1 MAKRRKPGTSAY
13 ESYNGIFDLPRA
25 EMERKLKS
33 LAKTANS
40 RIRRLQRSGLLDYAQ
55 EYQAYKEL
63 QQREMF
69 RESYKRLTLNQIT
82 EEIHYVY
89 DFLSSG
95 TSLKA
100 GASQYKNNL
109 AKARETI
116 EEKTGV
122 GLTYVDRSG
131 DTPRIRRVTDEMLV
145 AFFQSD
151 AYKSYRRYAN
161 SEETIETFFE
171 EFYDTTKSFEEVL
184 KAFERF
190 TSAHKSSAEAAYLR
204 AKAKRERGEGY
215 RRTKK

>member
-1 MAKRRKPGTSAY
+1 MAKRRKAGTGAY

-63 QQREMF
+63 QQRKMY
-69 RESYKRLTLNQIT
+69 RESYKRLTF
-82 EEIHYVY
+82 EELKKEIYYVY

-109 AKARETI
+109 AKARQTI

-122 GLTYVDRSG
+122 GLTYIDRSG
-131 DTPRIRRVTDEMLV
+131 DKPRIRRVTDQMLV

-151 AYKSYRRYAN
+151 VYKSYRRYAN
-161 SEETIETFFE
+161 SEEIIESFFE
-171 EFYDTTKSFEEVL
+171 EFYDNTKSFEEVL
-184 KAFERF
+184 KAFEKF

-204 AKAKRERGEGY
+204 AKTKRERGEGY

>member
-1 MAKRRKPGTSAY
+1 MAKRRKPGVGAY

-25 EMERKLKS
+25 EMERNLKS

-40 RIRRLQRSGLLDYAQ
+40 RIRRLRKAGLLDYAEKYQ
-55 EYQAYKEL
+55 EYREL
-63 QQREMF
+63 QQRNMF
-69 RESYKRLTLNQIT
+69 RESYKRLSLK
-82 EEIHYVY
+82 ELAKEIRYVY
-89 DFLSSG
+89 NFLSSG

-109 AKARETI
+109 AKARQTI
-116 EEKTGV
+116 EERTGKP
-122 GLTYVDRSG
+122 LTYNDNG
-131 DTPRIRRVTDEMLV
+131 KKRRVSDEMLV

-151 AYKSYRRYAN
+151 VYKSYRRYAN
-161 SEETIETFFE
+161 SDEIIEIFFE
-171 EFYDTTKSFEEVL
+171 EFYDNSKSFEEVL
-184 KAFERF
+184 KAFEKF

>member
-1 MAKRRKPGTSAY
+1 MAKRRKPGTGAY
-13 ESYNGIFDLPRA
+13 ESYNEIFDLPRA

-40 RIRRLQRSGLLDYAQ
+40 RIRRLKRSGLLDYAE

-63 QQREMF
+63 QQRNMY
-69 RESYKRLTLNQIT
+69 RESYKRLSLEELTK
-82 EEIHYVY
+82 EIHYVY

-95 TSLKA
+95 RSLKA
-100 GASQYKNNL
+100 GATQYKNNL

-122 GLTYVDRSG
+122 GLTYIDRSG

-145 AFFQSD
+145 VFFQSD
-151 AYKSYRRYAN
+151 AYKDYRRYAK
-161 SEETIETFFE
+161 SEETIENFFE
-171 EFYDTTKSFEEVL
+171 EFYDNSKSFEEVL
-184 KAFERF
+184 KAFEKF

>member
-1 MAKRRKPGTSAY
+1 MAARRKPGVSAY

-40 RIRRLQRSGLLDYAQ
+40 RIRRLRRAGLLDYAEKYQ
-55 EYQAYKEL
+55 EYKEL

-69 RESYKRLTLNQIT
+69 RESYKRLSLK
-82 EEIHYVY
+82 ELAKEIRYVY
-89 DFLSSG
+89 NFLSSG

-109 AKARETI
+109 AKARQTI
-116 EEKTGV
+116 EEKTGKK
-122 GLTYVDRSG
+122 LTYNDNG
-131 DTPRIRRVTDEMLV
+131 KQRRVSDEMLV

-151 AYKSYRRYAN
+151 AYKGYRRYAN
-161 SEETIETFFE
+161 SEEIIETFFE
-171 EFYDTTKSFEEVL
+171 EFYDNSKSFEEVL
-184 KAFERF
+184 KAFEKF

>member
-1 MAKRRKPGTSAY
+1 MAKRRKPGVAAY
-13 ESYNGIFDLPRA
+13 ESYSGIFDLPRA

-63 QQREMF
+63 QQRKMY
-69 RESYKRLTLNQIT
+69 RESYKRLSFEELKK
-82 EEIHYVY
+82 EIHYVY

-109 AKARETI
+109 AKARQTI
-116 EEKTGV
+116 EEKTGKP
-122 GLTYVDRSG
+122 LTYNDNG
-131 DTPRIRRVTDEMLV
+131 KQRRVSDEMLV

-151 AYKSYRRYAN
+151 AYKGYRRYAN
-161 SEETIETFFE
+161 SEEIIESFFE
-171 EFYDTTKSFEEVL
+171 EFYDNSKSFEEVL
-184 KAFERF
+184 KAFEKF
-190 TSAHKSSAEAAYLR
+190 TSEHKSSAEAAYLR
-204 AKAKRERGEGY
+204 AKTKRERGEGY

>member
-1 MAKRRKPGTSAY
+1 MAKRRKAGVGAY

-25 EMERKLKS
+25 EMERTLKS

-40 RIRRLQRSGLLDYAQ
+40 RIRRLRKAGLLDYAEKYQ
-55 EYQAYKEL
+55 EYREL
-63 QQREMF
+63 QQRNMF
-69 RESYKRLTLNQIT
+69 RESYKRLTLK
-82 EEIHYVY
+82 ELAKEIRYVY
-89 DFLSSG
+89 NFLSSG

-109 AKARETI
+109 AKARQTI
-116 EEKTGV
+116 EERAGKP
-122 GLTYVDRSG
+122 LTYNDNG
-131 DTPRIRRVTDEMLV
+131 KKRRVSDEMLV

-151 AYKSYRRYAN
+151 VYKGYRRYAN
-161 SEETIETFFE
+161 SEEIIETFFE
-171 EFYDTTKSFEEVL
+171 EFYDNSKSFEEVL
-184 KAFERF
+184 KAFEKF

>member
-1 MAKRRKPGTSAY
+1 M
-13 ESYNGIFDLPRA
+13 PRA

-40 RIRRLQRSGLLDYAQ
+40 RIRRLRRAGLLDYAEKYQ
-55 EYQAYKEL
+55 EYREL

-69 RESYKRLTLNQIT
+69 RESYKRLTLK
-82 EEIHYVY
+82 ELAKEIRYVY
-89 DFLSSG
+89 NFLSSG

-109 AKARETI
+109 AKARQTI
-116 EEKTGV
+116 EEKTGKK
-122 GLTYVDRSG
+122 LTYNDNG
-131 DTPRIRRVTDEMLV
+131 KQRRVSDEMLV

-151 AYKSYRRYAN
+151 AYKGYRRYAN
-161 SEETIETFFE
+161 SEEIIETFFE
-171 EFYDTTKSFEEVL
+171 EFYDNSKSFEEVL
-184 KAFERF
+184 KAFEKF

-204 AKAKRERGEGY
+204 EKAKRERGEGY

>member
-1 MAKRRKPGTSAY
+1 MAARRKPGVSAY

-40 RIRRLQRSGLLDYAQ
+40 RIRRLRKAGLIDYAE
-55 EYQAYKEL
+55 EYQAYREL

-131 DTPRIRRVTDEMLV
+131 DTPRIKAVTDDMLV
-145 AFFQSD
+145 AFFHSD
-151 AYKSYRRYAN
+151 VYKKYRRYAN
-161 SEETIETFFE
+161 SEETIEMFFE
-171 EFYDTTKSFEEVL
+171 EFYDNSKSFEEVL

-190 TSAHKSSAEAAYLR
+190 TSTHKSSAEAAYLR

>member
-1 MAKRRKPGTSAY
+1 MAKRRKAGTGAY

-40 RIRRLQRSGLLDYAQ
+40 RVRRLQRSGLLDYAQ

-63 QQREMF
+63 QQRKMY
-69 RESYKRLTLNQIT
+69 RESYKRLSFEELKK
-82 EEIHYVY
+82 EIHYVY

-109 AKARETI
+109 AKARQTI
-116 EEKTGV
+116 EEKTGKA
-122 GLTYVDRSG
+122 LTYNDNG
-131 DTPRIRRVTDEMLV
+131 KQKRVSDEMLV

-151 AYKSYRRYAN
+151 AYKGYRRYAN
-161 SEETIETFFE
+161 SEEIIESFFE
-171 EFYDTTKSFEEVL
+171 EFYDNSKSFEEVL
-184 KAFERF
+184 KAFEKF

-204 AKAKRERGEGY
+204 AKTKRERGEGY

>member
-1 MAKRRKPGTSAY
+1 MAKRRKAGTGAY

-40 RIRRLQRSGLLDYAQ
+40 RVRRLQRSGLLDYAQ

-63 QQREMF
+63 QQRKMY
-69 RESYKRLTLNQIT
+69 RESYKRLSFEELKK
-82 EEIHYVY
+82 EIHYVY

-109 AKARETI
+109 AKARKTI
-116 EEKTGV
+116 EEKTGKPLV
-122 GLTYVDRSG
+122 YDDNGTK
-131 DTPRIRRVTDEMLV
+131 RRVSDEMLV

-151 AYKSYRRYAN
+151 AYRSYRRYAN
-161 SEETIETFFE
+161 SEEIIESFFE

>member
-1 MAKRRKPGTSAY
+1 MAKRRKAGTGAY

-25 EMERKLKS
+25 EMERNLKS

-40 RIRRLQRSGLLDYAQ
+40 RIRRLRRAGLLDYAEKYQ
-55 EYQAYKEL
+55 EYREL
-63 QQREMF
+63 QQRNMF
-69 RESYKRLTLNQIT
+69 RESYKRLTLK
-82 EEIHYVY
+82 ELAKEIRYVY
-89 DFLSSG
+89 NFLSSG

-109 AKARETI
+109 AKARQTI
-116 EEKTGV
+116 EERTGKP
-122 GLTYVDRSG
+122 LTYNDNG
-131 DTPRIRRVTDEMLV
+131 KKRRVSDEMLV

-161 SEETIETFFE
+161 SDEIIEIFFE
-171 EFYDTTKSFEEVL
+171 EFYDNSKSFEEVL
-184 KAFERF
+184 KAFEKF

>member
-1 MAKRRKPGTSAY
+1 MAKRRKPGVGAY

-25 EMERKLKS
+25 EMERNLKS

-40 RIRRLQRSGLLDYAQ
+40 RIRRLRKAGLLDYAEKYQ
-55 EYQAYKEL
+55 EYREL
-63 QQREMF
+63 QQRNMF
-69 RESYKRLTLNQIT
+69 RESYKRLTLK
-82 EEIHYVY
+82 ELAKEIRYVY
-89 DFLSSG
+89 NFLSSG

-100 GASQYKNNL
+100 GAIQYKKNL

-122 GLTYVDRSG
+122 GLTYIDRSG

-145 AFFQSD
+145 VFFQSD
-151 AYKSYRRYAN
+151 AYKGYRRYAN
-161 SEETIETFFE
+161 SEELIETYFE
-171 EFYDTTKSFEEVL
+171 EFYDNTKSFEEVL
-184 KAFERF
+184 KAFEKF

>member
-1 MAKRRKPGTSAY
+1 MAARRKPGVSPY
-13 ESYNGIFDLPRA
+13 EAYNGIFDLPRA

-40 RIRRLQRSGLLDYAQ
+40 RVRRLRAAGLLDYAEKYQ
-55 EYQAYKEL
+55 EYKEL

-69 RESYKRLTLNQIT
+69 RESYKRLTF
-82 EEIHYVY
+82 EEIKEEIYYVY

-100 GASQYKNNL
+100 GAKQYKNNL
-109 AKARETI
+109 AKASKTS
-116 EEKTGV
+116 EEKTVKPLVYNVIG
-122 GLTYVDRSG
+122 T
-131 DTPRIRRVTDEMLV
+131 TRRVSDEMLV

-161 SEETIETFFE
+161 SEEIIETFFE
-171 EFYDTTKSFEEVL
+171 EFYDNTKSFEDVL
-184 KAFERF
+184 KAFEKF